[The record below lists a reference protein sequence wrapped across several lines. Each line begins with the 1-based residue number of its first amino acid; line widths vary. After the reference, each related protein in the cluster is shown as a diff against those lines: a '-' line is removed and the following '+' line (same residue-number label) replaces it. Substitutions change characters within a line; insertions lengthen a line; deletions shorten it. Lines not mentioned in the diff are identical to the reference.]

1 MVLKLNDDMR
11 DGEFLHQYRTAILS
25 LLRRAGFRNC
35 AEDVASDMV
44 VGQLAK
50 MREGSSFRPRGMTLP
65 EVLKREAFRKAK
77 RATSLKPIGE
87 AELNEIRSADGMED
101 EVRIYCLLMPVLEDA
116 FDASQIGGMIG
127 AVASGKDRLRDLA
140 EAAGISERTFRT
152 RLRDMGVAPRR

>member
-1 MVLKLNDDMR
+1 MVHNLNDDMS
-11 DGEFLHQYRTAILS
+11 DGEFLRLYRTAILS
-25 LLRRAGFRNC
+25 LLRREGFRNC
-35 AEDVASDMV
+35 AEDVADDMV
-44 VGQLAK
+44 VGQWAK
-50 MREGSSFRPRGMTLP
+50 MRKGSSYRPCGMTLP
-65 EVLKREAFRKAK
+65 KVLKREAFRKAK

-87 AELNEIRSADGMED
+87 SELQEIRSPDGMED
-101 EVRIYCLLMPVLEDA
+101 EGRIYYLLMPVLEDA